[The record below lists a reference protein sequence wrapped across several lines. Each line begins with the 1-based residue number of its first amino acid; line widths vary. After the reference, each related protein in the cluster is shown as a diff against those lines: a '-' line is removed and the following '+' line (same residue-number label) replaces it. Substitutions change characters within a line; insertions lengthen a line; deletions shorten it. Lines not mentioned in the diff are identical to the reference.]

1 MSNNNRAN
9 NNSKNNEQNV
19 EVLYQ
24 KMGNRWF
31 AFSIVEGE
39 VFMGS
44 ISQEEIDEL
53 EAREARDGKDKT
65 FDIAGNS

>member
-1 MSNNNRAN
+1 MNAKTTQKNTNGQ
-9 NNSKNNEQNV
+9 KNNAQNV

-24 KMGNRWF
+24 KMGSRWF

-44 ISQEEIDEL
+44 ISQEEIDRL
-53 EAREARDGKDKT
+53 EAKEATDT
-65 FDIAGNS
+65 FLINGNS